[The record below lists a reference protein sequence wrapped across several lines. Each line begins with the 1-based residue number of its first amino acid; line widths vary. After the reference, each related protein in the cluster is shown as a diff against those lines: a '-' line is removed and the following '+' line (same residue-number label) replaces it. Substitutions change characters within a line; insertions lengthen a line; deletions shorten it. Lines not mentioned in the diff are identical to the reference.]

1 MITYRGI
8 ARGKT
13 IELQEPLPFD
23 NGQPLQVSVKPSVAR
38 ASRGAPG
45 AVRAAMHKPPH
56 VPADAVAELL
66 RAIARARLRVRPQG
80 VFEE

>member
-1 MITYRGI
+1 MTYRGI

-13 IELQEPLPFD
+13 IELQEPLPFRK
-23 NGQPLQVSVKPSVAR
+23 GQAVQVSVEPSAAA
-38 ASRGAPG
+38 ASRGAPA

-56 VPADAVAELL
+56 VPAGAVAELL
-66 RAIARARLRVRPQG
+66 RAIEQARLQVRPQG